1 MNELTYLDN
10 AATTFPKSETVY
22 NAMDIANREYAVNA
36 GRGSYALAR
45 KANQIIDDAKVKLLE
60 LVKAPARA
68 KVIFTPSITIALN
81 IILSGIQWQKGDIV
95 YVSPYEHNAVARTL
109 EKIKQEKQITVKLM
123 PLISD
128 GQEIDLDLLKDLFVT
143 DKPKCVC
150 CTGVSNVTGYILP
163 TQEIFEYAK
172 NVGSITV
179 LDSAQSLGLI
189 EQQIFNID
197 YLAFAGHKTLYGP
210 FGIGGF
216 IDNSNEKLD
225 YTIVGGTGTN
235 SLDLS
240 MPSESPFRYE
250 SSSPNIVAISGLLAA
265 LNELNVEEN
274 FIYEKELTQYTK
286 SRLGDMFNIRLY
298 IPECEEKHI
307 GIISFNIRNSGLSA
321 DEVGK
326 ILDEEFDIAVR
337 TGYHCAPY
345 VHDVINDKEYN
356 GTVRVGLGKYN
367 TKEQIDNLCDAL
379 ETMV

>member
-60 LVKAPARA
+60 LVKAPAGA

-128 GQEIDLDLLKDLFVT
+128 RQEIDLDLLKDLLVT

-189 EQQIFNID
+189 EQQIINID

-216 IDNSNEKLD
+216 IDNSNYKLD
-225 YTIVGGTGTN
+225 YTIVGGTGSN

-274 FIYEKELTQYTK
+274 FIYEKELTQYAI

-345 VHDVINDKEYN
+345 VHDIINDKEYN